1 MKTFPIY
8 LAGIALIVGC
18 VFSAALHSE
27 STAGQ
32 EQEPIENYQTKGWHI
47 SSPMTVEEIEQSF
60 MEKLKEYQK
69 SPTARKDIPMVPFA
83 FANDK
88 WTEFKS
94 KVRKGD
100 EIRQLSTPKEYWE
113 RLAGWEG
120 YILVRQ
126 GFIVW
131 KIMTRIN

>member
-1 MKTFPIY
+1 MKIFPMY
-8 LAGIALIVGC
+8 LARIVLIVGC
-18 VFSAALHSE
+18 VFSAVLHSE
-27 STAGQ
+27 SPAGH
-32 EQEPIENYQTKGWHI
+32 ELEPLEKYQTKGWYV

-60 MEKLKEYQK
+60 MEQLREYQK

-94 KVRKGD
+94 KVQQGD
-100 EIRQLSTPKEYWE
+100 EIRKLSTPKEYWE

-120 YILVRQ
+120 YVLVRQ
-126 GFIVW
+126 GFVVW
-131 KIMTRIN
+131 KMMTRIN